1 MGERNKPHDWE
12 VKMKYSFKEK
22 RAMIW
27 SGFGAIFALTFWTL
41 GMNHAYTPLSDL
53 GISTLWGLGCA
64 VAIATWIKLAGK
76 H

>member
-1 MGERNKPHDWE
+1 
-12 VKMKYSFKEK
+12 
-22 RAMIW
+22 MIW

-64 VAIATWIKLAGK
+64 VSIATWIKLAGK